1 MKARFLIATLALM
14 LSGVVHADAPR
25 WDELTDKQRVVLSQF
40 EQNWNDLPAER
51 RLRLSRGAERWAL
64 MSPRQRKHAQA
75 RFKDWRE
82 LPVERRAQV
91 RERAE
96 FFNSLSPEE
105 QARIR
110 QNFKRFKEM
119 KRERREMLRERYEQ
133 LTPEQR
139 RELHERLDRQ
149 RGGRHGR

>member
-1 MKARFLIATLALM
+1 MKMKARFLIAALALTF
-14 LSGVVHADAPR
+14 SGVVLADAPI
-25 WDELTDKQRVVLSQF
+25 WDELTDEQRVVLSQF

-64 MSPRQRKHAQA
+64 MSPRQ
-75 RFKDWRE
+75 
-82 LPVERRAQV
+82 